1 MKKVKKFGRGG
12 DILTG
17 LGAGLMGY
25 ALYKKLKGEDKDEK
39 ESEAV
44 GGAGRRARTIEEQI
58 GRKAEPKERSA
69 EEKRALATSKGRPE
83 LFPEGT
89 TDADKATMYS
99 DNYPT
104 PKPKPAPKPAAKD
117 VKVKPASQTFPSD
130 NDALNKRRLEGLS
143 KSKPAPSGAK
153 GTQDVGKALGISSG
167 AKGTQTLGERIQ
179 STVESAGKSV
189 VRTPQQRMA
198 DAAREVEERRKR
210 EAEGMKKGGK
220 VKKYN
225 SGGTATSKPEPKKD
239 TMPEWAKNER
249 ANKKQDELNKRESE
263 GAKKEVKR
271 NMSTFGFKNG
281 GTASRRA
288 DGIAQRG
295 KTRGRI
301 C

>member
-39 ESEAV
+39 ETEAV
-44 GGAGRRARTIEEQI
+44 GGPGRRARTIEEQI

-83 LFPEGT
+83 LFPEG
-89 TDADKATMYS
+89 ADKATMYS

-117 VKVKPASQTFPSD
+117 VKVQPASQTFPRD
-130 NDALNKRRLEGLS
+130 DDALNRRRLEGLS
-143 KSKPAPSGAK
+143 TSKRPSASSGTK
-153 GTQDVGKALGISSG
+153 GTQDLGKILGVSSDS
-167 AKGTQTLGERIQ
+167 KGTQTLGERIKG
-179 STVESAGKSV
+179 TVESAGKSV
-189 VRTPQQRMA
+189 VRPPLQRMA

-220 VKKYN
+220 VKKYA
-225 SGGTATSKPEPKKD
+225 SGGTVKSSASK
-239 TMPEWAKNER
+239 
-249 ANKKQDELNKRESE
+249 
-263 GAKKEVKR
+263 
-271 NMSTFGFKNG
+271 
-281 GTASRRA
+281 RA

>member
-58 GRKAEPKERSA
+58 GRKGED
-69 EEKRALATSKGRPE
+69 KRRE
-83 LFPEGT
+83 I
-89 TDADKATMYS
+89 S
-99 DNYPT
+99 DYMTN
-104 PKPKPAPKPAAKD
+104 KPKKTEGGETRPGPDTTEPNLDRKDTTPKPAAQN
-117 VKVKPASQTFPSD
+117 VKVKPASQTFPVD
-130 NDALNKRRLEGLS
+130 NDALNRRRLEGLS
-143 KSKPAPSGAK
+143 TSKRPSASSGTK

-189 VRTPQQRMA
+189 VRTPAERMA
-198 DAAREVEERRKR
+198 EAARQVEERRKR

-249 ANKKQDELNKRESE
+249 ENKKRDELNKRESE
-263 GAKKEVKR
+263 GAAKEVKR